1 MLAARYDAAR
11 ADFERV
17 LKQRN
22 ALLRAGI
29 RDDEARFTLDVFD
42 EQLVHAGAELVRG
55 RLRLLER
62 LVPAV
67 AAAYE
72 MLAFDARPI
81 AATYVSEAAPEPLT
95 AADADAV
102 SRSNSATRWKD
113 AGVRSSIAV

>member
-11 ADFERV
+11 GDFERV

-22 ALLRAGI
+22 ALLRSGV
-29 RDDEARFTLDVFD
+29 RDDEARVTLDVFD

-67 AAAYE
+67 A
-72 MLAFDARPI
+72 DGVR
-81 AATYVSEAAPEPLT
+81 
-95 AADADAV
+95 
-102 SRSNSATRWKD
+102 D
-113 AGVRSSIAV
+113 AGATTPGPIDAHLRERIGARAA